1 MRRCRPCPN
10 SVLPPTGFGGCA
22 GFYAQCWPRRGF
34 CQRAIG
40 SPGLILY
47 LVDTDVISE
56 ARKGAKGNVGVREFF
71 ANASQN
77 NVALFLSAITIGEL
91 RQGVE
96 TIRHRGDMAQSA
108 RLERWLD
115 RLTADFA
122 DAILPF
128 DQDAAQIWGRLRV
141 AHPENP
147 LDKQI
152 AATAL
157 IYDLTVVTRNTD
169 HFAPTGVPMVNP
181 FS

>member
-1 MRRCRPCPN
+1 M
-10 SVLPPTGFGGCA
+10 
-22 GFYAQCWPRRGF
+22 
-34 CQRAIG
+34 
-40 SPGLILY
+40 Y

-56 ARKGAKGNVGVREFF
+56 ARKADKANSGVQEFF
-71 ANASQN
+71 RNAARDDA
-77 NVALFLSAITIGEL
+77 ALYLSAITIGEM

-96 TIRHRGDMAQSA
+96 IIRHRGDKPQAD

-115 RLTADFA
+115 RVTTDYS

-128 DQDAAQIWGRLRV
+128 DEETAHVWGRLRV
-141 AHPENP
+141 PHPENP

-157 IYDLTVVTRNTD
+157 IYDLTVVTRNHD
-169 HFAPTGVPMVNP
+169 HYEPTGVRLLNP